1 MKLKATTTGEE
12 KKNQKEKLVRQGKNA
27 KRKGGQYERDIAK
40 KFQARYGIE
49 LKRTPQSG
57 GFAKKSEKADDY
69 RGDITIVDT
78 TQMLKLHIECK
89 AHKTI
94 SLPKW
99 ISQAES
105 DCPQDRTPVVIFHQ
119 HGTSNDFV
127 CVSKDDFWDLITNK
141 KTIHKITTN
150 KPTEEEWKPIT
161 NFEGYFVSNWGRV
174 LSIRPTNG
182 KGGFT
187 PDKPTYLK
195 AGTDSNGYQIVVL
208 RKDGKSYTKR
218 VHKLVAKEFLGF
230 EDELVNHKDGDKTHN
245 WSTNIEKSNHSENL
259 QHAYDTGLR
268 PKGEDIYCAKLTD
281 RQVFD
286 IRVALEFGETS
297 KSLEERYNVSD
308 ATICRIKSVDYR
320 NPYGLFVKG
329 YYQKQWSLPKWIEQ
343 AVSDCPEDRT
353 PIIIFHQHNS
363 SKDFVCLSLED
374 FFNLVEKDK
383 IVCRRVFKK

>member
-1 MKLKATTTGEE
+1 MKLKVTTAGEE
-12 KKNQKEKLVRQGKNA
+12 KKSQKEKLVKQGKNA

-40 KFQARYGIE
+40 KFQERYGVE

-78 TQMLKLHIECK
+78 KQMLKLHIECK
-89 AHKTI
+89 AHKTL

-127 CVSKDDFWDLITNK
+127 CVSKDDLWNLIANK
-141 KTIHKITTN
+141 KTIHKIATER
-150 KPTEEEWKPIT
+150 PTEEEWKPIT
-161 NFEGYFVSNWGRV
+161 DFEGYFVSNFGRV

-187 PDKPTYLK
+187 PDRPTYLK

-245 WSTNIEKSNHSENL
+245 WSTNIEKSNYSENL
-259 QHAYDTGLR
+259 HHAYDTGLR

-297 KSLEERYNVSD
+297 KVLEEKYNVSET
-308 ATICRIKSVDYR
+308 TIFRLKSLDYR
-320 NPYGLFVKG
+320 NPYNLFIKG
-329 YYQKQWSLPKWIEQ
+329 YYQKQWSLPKWIAQ
-343 AVSDCPEDRT
+343 ATEDCPEGRT

-363 SKDFVCLSLED
+363 SQDFVCLSLED
-374 FFNLVEKDK
+374 FFALVEKDK
-383 IVCRRVFKK
+383 VVGRRVFK

>member
-1 MKLKATTTGEE
+1 MKLKATE
-12 KKNQKEKLVRQGKNA
+12 KGQKEKLVRQGKNA

-40 KFQARYGIE
+40 KFQARYGVE

-78 TQMLKLHIECK
+78 KQMLLLHIECK
-89 AHKTI
+89 AHKTL

-127 CVSKDDFWDLITNK
+127 CVSKDDFWNLISNK
-141 KTIHKITTN
+141 KTVDRIAIE
-150 KPTEEEWKPIT
+150 KPTKEEWKPIT
-161 NFEGYFVSNWGRV
+161 DFEGYFVSNLGRV

-187 PDKPTYLK
+187 PDRPTYLK
-195 AGTDSNGYQIVVL
+195 AGTDSNGYQIVAL

-218 VHKLVAKEFLGF
+218 VHKLVAKEFLGS

-245 WSTNIEKSNHSENL
+245 WSTNIEKSNYSKNL

-297 KSLEERYNVSD
+297 KVLEEKYNVSET
-308 ATICRIKSVDYR
+308 TIFRLKGIDYR
-320 NPYGLFVKG
+320 NPCNLYIKG
-329 YYQKQWSLPKWIEQ
+329 HYQKQWSLPKWLKQ
-343 AVSDCPEDRT
+343 AEEDCPEGIT

-363 SKDFVCLSLED
+363 SKDYVCLSLED
-374 FFNLVEKDK
+374 FFNLVDK
-383 IVCRRVFKK
+383 PKVIGKRVFKK